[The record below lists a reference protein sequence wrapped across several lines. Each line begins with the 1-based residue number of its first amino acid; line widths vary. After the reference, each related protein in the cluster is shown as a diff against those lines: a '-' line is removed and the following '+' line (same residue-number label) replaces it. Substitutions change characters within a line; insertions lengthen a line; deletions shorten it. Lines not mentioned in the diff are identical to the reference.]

1 MGDSQTVVRSLACG
15 AGAGGTTPPR
25 QAAAT
30 SGCVPRYA
38 RGARASPPPVGAAV
52 IVARALV
59 SILPRLLRT

>member
-52 IVARALV
+52 IVA
-59 SILPRLLRT
+59 